1 MALSVD
7 DVKKIVDSKIGGMTQ
22 TPAPTT
28 FVEGRVVTPQIPTLC
43 TMKDTFSKLAS
54 DAGKALGEMKD
65 AFGKAVD
72 AAKGAF
78 NDITK
83 EISGAI
89 GDALSGVKQYIINPI
104 QAACT
109 EAMASLN
116 SAIADLTAKLGT
128 FNNTNDPTGSIR
140 AAITAAIA
148 DLNSALT
155 SVTGAL
161 DSAAKMVGEKFQEIM
176 GAMNMCKP
184 EEMPGV
190 KQYKPTDFTSTLSQA
205 DNIADIK
212 LKASS
217 IQSKVS
223 QIVANPTNTSLLT
236 DLSGLRSSMSSV
248 SNTVTSAVTSDA
260 ANLAGAQAQNE
271 AMGKFMQMANG
282 LNDPNTADF
291 VKQVTNPD
299 LQGLMGRVQV
309 GMANM
314 GKVAGD

>member
-43 TMKDTFSKLAS
+43 TMKDSFNKLAS

-78 NDITK
+78 DDITK

-104 QAACT
+104 QSACN
-109 EAMASLN
+109 EAMASIN
-116 SAIADLTAKLGT
+116 AAIADLTAKMNAT
-128 FNNTNDPTGSIR
+128 SDPALK
-140 AAITAAIA
+140 AALLAAIA
-148 DLNSALT
+148 DLNSALS

-161 DSAAKMVGEKFQEIM
+161 DAAAKMVGEKFQEIM

-184 EEMPGV
+184 EAMPGV
-190 KQYKPTDFTSTLSQA
+190 TQYKPTDFTSTLSQA
-205 DNIADIK
+205 DNIAAIK

-217 IQSKVS
+217 IQSKAADL
-223 QIVANPTNTSLLT
+223 VANPTTANYTAMT
-236 DLSGLRSSMSSV
+236 DLRSAMGSV
-248 SNTVTSAVTSDA
+248 STTVAGAVSSDA

-299 LQGLMGRVQV
+299 LQGLMGRAQV

-314 GKVAGD
+314 GKVAGE